1 MLKIAILVWLMLA
14 TVFAGAAILAVLS
27 MPSLAGQDMR
37 LIPVVA
43 GIGAVV
49 AIPFSLFVAKRILA
63 VTAKNA

>member
-1 MLKIAILVWLMLA
+1 MLKIAIIVWLMLA

-37 LIPVVA
+37 LIPMVA

-49 AIPFSLFVAKRILA
+49 AIPVSLFVARRILA